1 MSAPQPSGQLL
12 FLELNEVNFGAME
25 SYFAQGKLPRLAAF
39 LNRHGYHETT
49 SEETYELLEPWI
61 QWVTAHTGLSYREHG
76 IFRLGDMI
84 HSEHQQIWERLEQAG
99 LKVGAISPMNARNNL
114 RSAAFFVPDPWT
126 STRVDAPAAYR
137 KLYAAIARAVSDNAE
152 AKLDARSLM
161 HLLAGTTRAARPANY
176 GRYMAYALAARR
188 KPWLRAAFLDQLLAD
203 MFIGMTRK
211 TQPNF
216 ATLFLNGAAHIQH
229 HYMFSSAAYQGPLR
243 NPSWYIR
250 DGDDPVLDIYS
261 LYDRILGQVQDVF
274 PQYRIML
281 ATGLHQDAHAQ
292 VTYYWRFKDHAAFLK
307 RIGIDFAT
315 VEPRMSRDFLITF
328 RDPAQAAAAE
338 RRLAAARAGDGA
350 PLFETD
356 NRGDSLFVSLIY
368 AGDITPELVFSI
380 GNESFSGL
388 RDDVAF
394 VALKNGEHNGIG
406 YFADSGLDNDGQVA
420 RFPLTEVPDRVL
432 AAVA

>member
-1 MSAPQPSGQLL
+1 MPAPPSSGQLL
-12 FLELNEVNFGAME
+12 FLELNEVNFGAVE

-76 IFRLGDMI
+76 VFRLGDMI
-84 HSEHQQIWERLEQAG
+84 YSEHQQIWERLERAG

-114 RSAAFFVPDPWT
+114 ESAAFFVPDPWT
-126 STRVDAPAAYR
+126 NTRVDAPSAYR
-137 KLYAAIARAVSDNAE
+137 KLYAAIAQAVSDNAE

-161 HLLAGTTRAARPANY
+161 HLLGGAMRAARPANY
-176 GRYMAYALAARR
+176 PHYLAYALAARR

-203 MFIGMTRK
+203 LFIRMTRR
-211 TQPNF
+211 TRPNF

-229 HYMFSSAAYQGPLR
+229 HYMFSSAAYRGPLR

-250 DGDDPVLDIYS
+250 PGEDPVLDIYT
-261 LYDRILGQVQDVF
+261 LYDRVLGQVQDAF
-274 PQYRIML
+274 PSSRIML
-281 ATGLHQDAHAQ
+281 ATGLHQDAHPQ

-307 RIGIDFAT
+307 RIGIEFAT

-328 RDPAQAAAAE
+328 QDANRASDAE

-356 NRGDSLFVSLIY
+356 NRGDSLFVSLVY
-368 AGDITPELVFSI
+368 ADDITPDFTFSI
-380 GNESFSGL
+380 GNETWSGM

-406 YFADSGLDNDGQVA
+406 YFADSGLDNDGQTG